1 MIHLDHISKR
11 YVGRGGTVDALK
23 DVSVHVEKGDIYGI
37 IGFSGAGKS
46 TLIRM
51 VNRLETPDSGTV
63 TVDGHRLAGLSKAE
77 LRQVRRKIGMVF
89 QQFNLLDSKTVF
101 QKVAIPLILEVAS
114 KYKITARVKKVLRFV
129 ELEDKRDTYVSQLSG
144 GQKQRVGIARALATE
159 PAILLCDEA
168 TSALAPQTTESIL
181 QLLKRVNRE
190 MGVTIL
196 PITHQMQVI
205 QKIITAIL
213 SLTLALSLSACGGSG
228 SSTSAADNSNGSG
241 SAAPAEKTEIKYSK
255 SQGPYTE
262 LFEAAIVP
270 ILEKQG
276 YTLTCVETPELLV
289 ADQLLNSGEV
299 DVNVEQHTAY
309 AESFNANNDGD
320 LVPISPIPTV
330 PAGVYSVNH
339 SSLDEISDG
348 AKVAVPNDASNT
360 ARCYLMLQKIGW
372 ITLDPDVDPSSVT
385 QDDIIE
391 NPYNIEFTE
400 MKSLTIPA
408 AIQDFDY
415 VAITGSVVYNAGID
429 ASTALANEDIMDHLV
444 LQVVVKEENKDTDW
458 AKAIVDAYHSDE
470 FKQYM
475 AENNDGLW
483 WIPEELR

>member
-1 MIHLDHISKR
+1 MK
-11 YVGRGGTVDALK
+11 K
-23 DVSVHVEKGDIYGI
+23 
-37 IGFSGAGKS
+37 
-46 TLIRM
+46 
-51 VNRLETPDSGTV
+51 
-63 TVDGHRLAGLSKAE
+63 
-77 LRQVRRKIGMVF
+77 
-89 QQFNLLDSKTVF
+89 LL
-101 QKVAIPLILEVAS
+101 
-114 KYKITARVKKVLRFV
+114 
-129 ELEDKRDTYVSQLSG
+129 
-144 GQKQRVGIARALATE
+144 ALA
-159 PAILLCDEA
+159 
-168 TSALAPQTTESIL
+168 
-181 QLLKRVNRE
+181 
-190 MGVTIL
+190 
-196 PITHQMQVI
+196 
-205 QKIITAIL
+205 L
-213 SLTLALSLSACGGSG
+213 SLTLALSLAACGSSAGTSG
-228 SSTSAADNSNGSG
+228 TSSSASSGG
-241 SAAPAEKTEIKYSK
+241 SASSETASGKTEIIYSK

-270 ILEKQG
+270 ILEEQG
-276 YTLTCVETPELLV
+276 YTLTCVEASDLLI
-289 ADQLLNSGEV
+289 ADQVLNDGEV

-309 AESFNANNDGD
+309 AENFNESYDGD

-339 SSLDEISDG
+339 ETLDEISDG

-372 ITLDPDVDPSSVT
+372 ITLDPEADTSTVT

-429 ASTALANEDIMDHLV
+429 ASTALATEDIQDHLV
-444 LQVVVKEENKDTDW
+444 LQVVVKEENKDADW
-458 AKAIVDAYHSDE
+458 AQAIVDAYHSDE

-483 WIPEELR
+483 WIPEELQ